1 MADGHA
7 MWRHNGRDRESRDSG
22 VGTPFAKLSAVV
34 DACRKL
40 VSGTQAK
47 RGRRKSC
54 PRIVNHNEEQT

>member
-1 MADGHA
+1 MA
-7 MWRHNGRDRESRDSG
+7 MRRHDGRDRGSHDSA
-22 VGTPFAKLSAVV
+22 VGTPFAKLSTVI